1 MQQRSH
7 LLFTNSIH
15 SKDTLRVY
23 QYSLDKFIEHFKLR
37 DYDSLA
43 SMDPKMFQT
52 MVEDYLMEK
61 KKEGK
66 SRNTLQTPISALE
79 LFCDA
84 NDVIINWKKI
94 LLHRSSTE
102 DPAL

>member
-1 MQQRSH
+1 MQRSH

-43 SMDPKMFQT
+43 SMDSKMFQT
-52 MVEDYLMEK
+52 IVEDYLMEK

-66 SRNTLQTPISALE
+66 SRSTLQTPISALE
-79 LFCDA
+79 LFFQQ
-84 NDVIINWKKI
+84 IKKI
-94 LLHRSSTE
+94 
-102 DPAL
+102 ALYKRKVGADSWSFGVG